1 MNSECF
7 LRSRIFHSCYMLTVS
22 FTRMHDMT
30 VYVIKRS
37 TEISHNFKHK
47 TPCTCCYDSLKKNEQ
62 L

>member
-47 TPCTCCYDSLKKNEQ
+47 TRVLAVMIH
-62 L
+62 